1 MPTHSFE
8 STGFAAPTSGSHPR
22 HGSLLPVLIATLSLG
37 VSIAIVLTATMS
49 ARAVQLF

>member
-1 MPTHSFE
+1 MPTRSFE
-8 STGFAAPTSGSHPR
+8 STGFAAPTNHPR

>member
-1 MPTHSFE
+1 MLTRPFKSA
-8 STGFAAPTSGSHPR
+8 GFAAPTSDTPR
-22 HGSLLPVLIATLSLG
+22 HGNLLPVLIATLSLG